1 MIKLTNENYNDFIN
15 LPFDNIRNKILEII
29 KEKNIEKIV
38 DLCCGAGEQ
47 LTLLKEN
54 GYENIIGIDIYDYM
68 LEIANLGEDKAI
80 CKKGD
85 ATDTDFKDNSFDTA
99 IISFALHDKSLNS
112 QKALLK
118 EANRIV
124 KKNMY
129 IIIVDYNFDKKT
141 DRLGEVGIELIEQTA
156 NEHYEYYKKY
166 IQKGGLNSLVK
177 GKLKKVE
184 EYYFY
189 FNAIRCRVYKN
200 L

>member
-1 MIKLTNENYNDFIN
+1 MIKLTNENYNDFID
-15 LPFDNIRNKILEII
+15 LPFDSIRNKILDII
-29 KEKNIEKIV
+29 KEKKAKKIV

-54 GYENIIGIDIYDYM
+54 GYDNIIGIDISDHM
-68 LEIANLGEDKAI
+68 LEIANLGEDKPI

-85 ATDTDFKDNSFDTA
+85 ATNTDFKDNSFDVA

-112 QKALLK
+112 QKTLLK
-118 EANRIV
+118 EAKRIV

-141 DRLGEVGIELIEQTA
+141 ERLGEVGVELIEQA
-156 NEHYEYYKKY
+156 PNEHYENYKKY
-166 IQKGGLNSLVK
+166 IKKGGLDSLVK
-177 GKLKKVE
+177 GKFIKIE

-189 FNAIRCRVYKN
+189 FNAVRCRVYKN
-200 L
+200 